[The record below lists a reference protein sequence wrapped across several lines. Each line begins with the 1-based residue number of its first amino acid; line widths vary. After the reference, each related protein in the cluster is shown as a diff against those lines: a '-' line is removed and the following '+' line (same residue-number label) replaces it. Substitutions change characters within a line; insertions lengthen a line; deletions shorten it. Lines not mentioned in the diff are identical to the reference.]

1 MGSGKGERMTASVAY
16 DRQSSIL
23 NPDKAADTHISV
35 LGCGT
40 VGSWAA
46 TCLAKSGFKNFFLC
60 DMDVVEDVNLP
71 SQAFTIEDLGK
82 SKVEMTSQHIHR
94 LVDNADVVT
103 QGWALEGFEQ
113 YRTGVIISAVDD
125 MEMRKSIFENGAKGK
140 RDSLFIDFRMGGNLL
155 KVWAFD
161 PSDERRVNQY
171 ADTLHSTESASSLP
185 CGGRTFAPVG
195 PLAGSIAVQLVTK
208 WLRDGDHPPFHIQMD
223 FDRFASRAIGLPKT
237 EEAA

>member
-1 MGSGKGERMTASVAY
+1 MSAVAY
-16 DRQSSIL
+16 DRQLEIL
-23 NPDKAADTHISV
+23 DPIKAAETHISV

-46 TCLAKSGFKNFFLC
+46 TCLAKAGFKKFFLC

-71 SQAFTIEDLGK
+71 SQAFDIDDLGINK
-82 SKVEMTSQHIHR
+82 AITTAEHLTVLASDTSVEVQ
-94 LVDNADVVT
+94 DY
-103 QGWALEGFEQ
+103 ALEGGEQ
-113 YRTGVIISAVDD
+113 FPVGVVLSAVDN
-125 MEMRKSIFENGAKGK
+125 MEMRKNIFELSAKGK

-155 KVWAFD
+155 KVWSFD
-161 PSDERRVNQY
+161 PTDQRRCEQY
-171 ADTLHSTESASSLP
+171 ASTLHGSGDASELP

-195 PLAGSIAVQLVTK
+195 PLAGAIATQLVTK

-237 EEAA
+237 EDNA